1 VAEAPLRQRKNVTAL
16 YTLTNQYLELAEKL
30 ADGDFDAQTIADTI
44 EASGITDELATKAQ
58 GIESVARGAL
68 AHNDAIDAEI
78 ARLKALKERRQ
89 NVADGL
95 RKYLKEEMER
105 AGIQKIECP
114 LFTISIA
121 KNPVAVE
128 IYDALSIP
136 ESFMRQPQTPPPVI
150 DKTAIKAAIQSGSE
164 ISGARLTQ
172 STRLA
177 VK

>member
-1 VAEAPLRQRKNVTAL
+1 MTAL
-16 YTLTNQYLELAEKL
+16 YTLTNQYLQLAEQL

-78 ARLKALKERRQ
+78 ARLKALKDRRQ
-89 NVADGL
+89 KVAEGL
-95 RKYLKEEMER
+95 RDYLKCEMER

-114 LFTISIA
+114 LFAISIA

-150 DKTAIKAAIQSGSE
+150 DKTAIKAAIQSGAE
-164 ISGARLTQ
+164 ISGARLSQ
-172 STRLA
+172 STRLSI
-177 VK
+177 K

>member
-1 VAEAPLRQRKNVTAL
+1 MTAL
-16 YTLTNQYLELAEKL
+16 YALTNQYLQLAERL

-78 ARLKALKERRQ
+78 ARLKALKDRRQ
-89 NVADGL
+89 KVADGL
-95 RKYLKEEMER
+95 RDYLKCEMER

-136 ESFMRQPQTPPPVI
+136 ESFMNQPATPPKEI
-150 DKTAIKAAIQSGSE
+150 DKKAIKKAIQAGAE
-164 ISGARLTQ
+164 ISGARLSQ

-177 VK
+177 IK

>member
-1 VAEAPLRQRKNVTAL
+1 MTAL
-16 YTLTNQYLELAEKL
+16 YALTNAYLQLADQL

-44 EASGITDELATKAQ
+44 EASGITDELAMKAQ

-78 ARLKALKERRQ
+78 ARLKALKDRRQ
-89 NVADGL
+89 KVADGL
-95 RKYLKEEMER
+95 RDYLKSEMER

-121 KNPVAVE
+121 KNPAAVE

-136 ESFMRQPQTPPPVI
+136 DSFMRQPQTPPPVI
-150 DKTAIKAAIQSGSE
+150 DKKAIKDAIQSGAE
-164 ISGARLTQ
+164 ISGARLSQ
-172 STRLA
+172 STRLSI
-177 VK
+177 K

>member
-1 VAEAPLRQRKNVTAL
+1 MTAL
-16 YTLTNQYLELAEKL
+16 YTLTNQYLQLAEQL
-30 ADGDFDAQTIADTI
+30 ADADFDAQTIADTI

-78 ARLKALKERRQ
+78 ARLKALKDRRQ
-89 NVADGL
+89 KVADGL
-95 RKYLKEEMER
+95 RDYLKCEMER

-128 IYDALSIP
+128 IYDAPSIP
-136 ESFMRQPQTPPPVI
+136 DSFMRQPKTPPKVI
-150 DKTAIKAAIQSGSE
+150 DKKAIKDAIQSGTE
-164 ISGARLTQ
+164 ISGARLSQ
-172 STRLA
+172 STRLSI
-177 VK
+177 K

>member
-1 VAEAPLRQRKNVTAL
+1 MTAL
-16 YTLTNQYLELAEKL
+16 FQLTNSYLQLAEQL
-30 ADGDFDAQTIADTI
+30 ADADFDAQTIADTI

-68 AHNDAIDAEI
+68 AHNDTIDAEI
-78 ARLKALKERRQ
+78 ARLKALKDRRQ
-89 NVADGL
+89 KVADGL
-95 RKYLKEEMER
+95 RDYLKCEMER

-136 ESFMRQPQTPPPVI
+136 DSFMRQPQIPPPVI
-150 DKTAIKAAIQSGSE
+150 DKKAIKDAIQAGAE
-164 ISGARLTQ
+164 ISGARLSQ
-172 STRLA
+172 STRLSI
-177 VK
+177 K